1 LSLDDRLRVGKA
13 AGGFK
18 YRVFPFGTLLG
29 PEITGPKN
37 FQAFFG
43 GVGKGTG
50 FVLFLIVP
58 AQA

>member
-1 LSLDDRLRVGKA
+1 MVGN
-13 AGGFK
+13 GVRCLE

-43 GVGKGTG
+43 RVGKGTG
-50 FVLFLIVP
+50 TVLFLIVP